1 MKENTIIE
9 RKQEGTFETRG
20 EWFDRWAGNLGRLVC
35 LALLILAVGVSVVYI
50 ASERWKDL
58 LFSLVAIAF
67 LVFAIARIG
76 KD

>member
-1 MKENTIIE
+1 MKENRNIIIE
-9 RKQEGTFETRG
+9 KKSDYETQG
-20 EWFDRWAGNLGRLVC
+20 EWFDRWTGNLGRLVC